1 MADYTSRD
9 SANINN
15 FLQTL
20 GPEFSIYTYSFL
32 NAGVE
37 TKDSLR
43 NISEDQLLNECG
55 IMNSIHRFRI
65 MEGIRQLENGLANGL
80 NEDNTD
86 KSLDVFVSYRRSN
99 GSQLASLLK
108 VHLQLRNFSVF
119 IDVERLEAGKFDNNL
134 LQSIQKAKHFLLVL
148 TPNALQRCIGDHE
161 RKDWV
166 HRVGKIDIPA
176 SNRPPKIDIFLAGNC
191 RSPFRQL

>member
-1 MADYTSRD
+1 MADYSSKD
-9 SANINN
+9 SANINQ
-15 FLQTL
+15 FLQSL
-20 GPEFSIYTYSFL
+20 GPEFSIYTYSML

-37 TKDSLR
+37 SKDSLR
-43 NISEDQLLNECG
+43 SLSEDQLLNECG
-55 IMNSIHRFRI
+55 ITNSIHRLRI
-65 MEGIRQLENGLANGL
+65 MNGIRALENRLSNS
-80 NEDNTD
+80 NDDNLD

-108 VHLQLRNFSVF
+108 VHLQLRGFSVF

-148 TPNALQRCIGDHE
+148 TPNALERCIGDDE

-166 HRVGKIDIPA
+166 HRVSKKIVA
-176 SNRPPKIDIFLAGNC
+176 
-191 RSPFRQL
+191 

>member
-15 FLQTL
+15 FLQSL
-20 GPEFSIYTYSFL
+20 GPEFCTYTYSLL

-37 TKDSLR
+37 TKDALR
-43 NISEDQLLNECG
+43 NISEDQLLHECT
-55 IMNSIHRFRI
+55 IINSIHRFRI
-65 MEGIRQLENGLANGL
+65 MEGIRQLENRIGSEL
-80 NEDNTD
+80 NDESPD

-108 VHLQLRNFSVF
+108 VHLQLRGFSVF

-134 LQSIQKAKHFLLVL
+134 LQSIHKAKHFLLVL
-148 TPNALQRCIGDHE
+148 TPHALDRCKHDHE
-161 RKDWV
+161 KKDWV
-166 HRVGKIDIPA
+166 HRV
-176 SNRPPKIDIFLAGNC
+176 S
-191 RSPFRQL
+191 